1 MEEKDNLELLKE
13 NYEKVKKKYKFPTFE
28 ELDDEFEIRK
38 IDYDSNLIKEI
49 RRAICNKLQFISDM
63 LDPILNPHESLRSTI
78 ESNFFNEADIKEMA
92 IFYKRIWH
100 LLHISV
106 NTSLSSEADEVK
118 FVNDMWLE
126 WPKLKKKAKYFSDK
140 LIESWAQAEKDDIP
154 LHYTG

>member
-49 RRAICNKLQFISDM
+49 RRAICNRLQFISDI
-63 LDPILNPHESLRSTI
+63 LDPILNPHESLRSAI
-78 ESNFFNEADIKEMA
+78 ESDFFNEEDVHNMV
-92 IFYKRIWH
+92 IFYKRVWH
-100 LLHISV
+100 LLHIGV
-106 NTSLSSEADEVK
+106 NASLSSEADEAK

-126 WPKLKKKAKYFSDK
+126 WPKLKKKAKHFSDK
-140 LIESWAQAEKDDIP
+140 LMESWAQAEKDDAP
-154 LHYTG
+154 LNYTG

>member
-1 MEEKDNLELLKE
+1 MDEKDNLELLKE
-13 NYEKVKKKYKFPTFE
+13 NYEKVKKKYKLPTFE

-38 IDYDSNLIKEI
+38 
-49 RRAICNKLQFISDM
+49 
-63 LDPILNPHESLRSTI
+63 
-78 ESNFFNEADIKEMA
+78 